1 MMRRCAG
8 LYANQ
13 AGRQLLKERKNATTL
28 QLTANDHIAF
38 SVDGVD
44 LKHRLGDVE
53 ADGRNRLHVG
63 SSESWGPKQHPLPW
77 HSRAG
82 GGGVPE
88 GRAQKAGGIAR
99 AEDLR
104 VV

>member
-38 SVDGVD
+38 SIDGVD
-44 LKHRLGDVE
+44 LKQTWRCR
-53 ADGRNRLHVG
+53 GRR
-63 SSESWGPKQHPLPW
+63 S
-77 HSRAG
+77 
-82 GGGVPE
+82 
-88 GRAQKAGGIAR
+88 
-99 AEDLR
+99 
-104 VV
+104 